1 MSHPRGKKLHS
12 ECLLLSCLV
21 CLRKADRQISAKK
34 DLLSFIVNNKIQ
46 DFENVKHHLPS
57 GLCSTCRQK
66 DIAKID
72 FPDYSRWI
80 DILSNLSVASRSSPD
95 CQCFVCVNAR
105 TKIPKKSKQK
115 RGPKSSP

>member
-1 MSHPRGKKLHS
+1 MSHATGKKLHS
-12 ECLLLSCLV
+12 DCLLMSCLV
-21 CLRKADRQISAKK
+21 CLRKADRQVSTKK
-34 DLLSFIVNNKIQ
+34 DLLSYIVDNKIQ